1 MDRVRYSLT
10 LHPESNPEDAAF
22 LELMAGI
29 SDPSR
34 FLVRLAIDSGG
45 PATRAD
51 LAAMEKRLLK
61 NIRDRPA
68 AVLPEQSKGE
78 PEPVPIPD
86 QEETPKKPVKKAA
99 LNLMKNW

>member
-34 FLVRLAIDSGG
+34 FLVRLAVKSGG
-45 PATRAD
+45 PATKAD
-51 LAAMEKRLLK
+51 LEAMEKRLLK
-61 NIRDRPA
+61 HIRDRPA
-68 AVLPEQSKGE
+68 AAPAQTTEPDSTPEQ
-78 PEPVPIPD
+78 
-86 QEETPKKPVKKAA
+86 EELPKKPVKKAA